1 MPLQTGGAGAFCGTF
16 RPAVT
21 RATSRAS
28 GRLFSHVGWQAGLLL
43 LCGAV
48 LVWHSL
54 RYDFVTDDAYISFVF
69 SRNLAEHGALVFN
82 PGDPVEGYTN
92 FLWTFLLGLLMLV
105 DLPPELTSRV
115 LGTGF
120 ALGTLVVAHALVAYL
135 IDDGRRARADASDG
149 ETGPPASGWPLVA
162 PALLALSSGF
172 ACWSSGGLETQMFTF
187 WVALGLY
194 AYVRGDQAP
203 RWLRRAGVFLALAAM
218 TRPEGLLITGL
229 VGLHRL
235 GVNLIRDRRLMP
247 TIDELACLGL
257 FLLVWGP
264 WYAWRWWYYGY
275 PFPNTYYVKAAGDPP
290 PGYTEAMIRN
300 GLYYVW
306 QWAQQTHVVHAAPV
320 LLIGLLSARFGT
332 RRFFFGTLAVPL
344 AAVYL
349 VYTIKVGGDFM
360 GLHRFVMPLFFI
372 AAVACALGLRLVAG
386 SLAGYPVPRRAGL
399 AVRVLVPAAVLAVF
413 AVKQQQ
419 LTTVS
424 THWGNWQSDHGIDT
438 PAYLAVYARDRGAIG
453 AHMRDCFA
461 EDDFSI
467 VGGAGAQ
474 PYAGRMRAI
483 DVFGLVSRK
492 IAHDVPPTRPR
503 AGHNKWGPDAL
514 LLEHEP
520 EFVFSCY
527 SIHADPARPRFNCDQ
542 GFWLR
547 NGYEMVTLHIPA
559 LVQQGQYYSFFKR
572 EDRDFQCA
580 GLVRPA
586 GPS

>member
-1 MPLQTGGAGAFCGTF
+1 MG
-16 RPAVT
+16 
-21 RATSRAS
+21 S
-28 GRLFSHVGWQAGLLL
+28 GWQPGLLL

-92 FLWTFLLGLLMLV
+92 FLWTFLLGVLMLV
-105 DLPPELTSRV
+105 DLPPEITSRV

-120 ALGTLVVAHALVAYL
+120 ALGTLVVAYALVAYL
-135 IDDGRRARADASDG
+135 IGPRVEERGR
-149 ETGPPASGWPLVA
+149 SGWPLVA
-162 PALLALSSGF
+162 PVLLALSSGF

-203 RWLRRAGVFLALAAM
+203 RWLRRTGVFLALAAM
-218 TRPEGLLITGL
+218 TRPEGLLVTGL

-235 GVNLIRDRRLMP
+235 GVNLLRERRLMP

-257 FLLVWGP
+257 FLLIWGP

-290 PGYTEAMIRN
+290 PGYTEALIKN

-306 QWAQQTHVVHAAPV
+306 QWARQTHVLQAAPV
-320 LLIGLLSARFGT
+320 LLLGLLAARARSRRLLFGS
-332 RRFFFGTLAVPL
+332 LAVPL
-344 AAVYL
+344 TAVYL
-349 VYTIKVGGDFM
+349 VYTVKVGGDFM

-372 AAVACALGLRLVAG
+372 AAVACALGLRQVAG
-386 SLAGYPVPRRAGL
+386 WLAGAMTRLLARMLSGRAG
-399 AVRVLVPAAVLAVF
+399 VVIQVLVPAAVLAVLAAF
-413 AVKQQQ
+413 AVDQQQ
-419 LTTVS
+419 LTAAS
-424 THWGNWQSDHGIDT
+424 TRWGNWQSDRGIDT

-453 AHMRDCFA
+453 AHMRDCFD

-514 LLEHEP
+514 LLEHDP
-520 EFVFSCY
+520 DFVFSCY
-527 SIHADPARPRFNCDQ
+527 SIHADPARPRFNCNQ
-542 GFWLR
+542 RFWLQS
-547 NGYEMVTLHIPA
+547 GYEIVTLHIPA
-559 LVQQGQYYSFFKR
+559 LVQQGQHYSFFKR
-572 EDRDFQCA
+572 KDRDFQCQ
-580 GLVRPA
+580 GLIRPA
-586 GPS
+586 GRS